1 MSDYLASRP
10 ASAELEAVARAIAI
24 AEETGC
30 SLHIVHA
37 STAAAVL
44 LVAEARAGGVDV
56 TCETCPHYLLLTDED
71 AERIGALAKCSP
83 PLRPRAEVEAL
94 WAELLAGTIPFV
106 ASDHSPSPPDL
117 KEGDDAFAMWGGISG
132 CQTLRSSLLAVAEQP
147 RPDARGRC
155 VADERSRGRALR
167 SRRQGPARA
176 GLRRRPRDRRPRPRE
191 RARGRRPALPP
202 PAQRVRRLPAAGPRR
217 PDAPA
222 GPGRDPSGRGRARP
236 APRAARH
243 DALTGGA
250 DNSRKPMVVAPGVP
264 ARKNRPRRSR
274 WGAPGV
280 RPAPK

>member
-10 ASAELEAVARAIAI
+10 AAAELEAVARAIAI

-44 LVAEARAGGVDV
+44 LVAEARARGVDV

-94 WAELLAGTIPFV
+94 WAELLAGTIPIV
-106 ASDHSPSPPDL
+106 ASDHSPAPPDA
-117 KEGDDAFAMWGGISG
+117 EGGRRRVRDLGRHLGLPDAPE
-132 CQTLRSSLLAVAEQP
+132 LAARRRRAP

-155 VADERSRGRALR
+155 VADERRRGRALR
-167 SRRQGPARA
+167 ARRQGPARA

-202 PAQRVRRLPAAGPRR
+202 PAQRVRRLPAPGPRR

-222 GPGRDPSGRGRARP
+222 GAGRDPRRRGRARP
-236 APRAARH
+236 ASRAARH
-243 DALTGGA
+243 D
-250 DNSRKPMVVAPGVP
+250 R
-264 ARKNRPRRSR
+264 
-274 WGAPGV
+274 
-280 RPAPK
+280 

>member
-1 MSDYLASRP
+1 MERAARLGLPVAVHAENDTVTQELAARARAEGRHAMSDYLASRP
-10 ASAELEAVARAIAI
+10 ATAELEAVGRAIAI

-44 LVAEARAGGVDV
+44 LVAEARARGVDV

-94 WAELLAGTIPFV
+94 WAELLAGHDPVRRLRPLAGAARHEDRATTRSRSGA
-106 ASDHSPSPPDL
+106 ASRAARRS
-117 KEGDDAFAMWGGISG
+117 A
-132 CQTLRSSLLAVAEQP
+132 SSLLAVSES
-147 RPDARGRC
+147 RGPDARGRR
-155 VADERSRGRALR
+155 VADEHRRSRALR
-167 SRRQGPARA
+167 ARRQGPARA
-176 GLRRRPRDRRPRPRE
+176 RLRRRPRDRRPAPRE

-222 GPGRDPSGRGRARP
+222 GAGRDPRMARSCPARA
-236 APRAARH
+236 
-243 DALTGGA
+243 TGG
-250 DNSRKPMVVAPGVP
+250 SS
-264 ARKNRPRRSR
+264 RPR
-274 WGAPGV
+274 
-280 RPAPK
+280 

>member
-44 LVAEARAGGVDV
+44 LVAEARARGVDV

-94 WAELLAGTIPFV
+94 WAELLAG
-106 ASDHSPSPPDL
+106 SDPVRR
-117 KEGDDAFAMWGGISG
+117 
-132 CQTLRSSLLAVAEQP
+132 LRPLAVAAGPEGGRRRVRDLGRHLGLP
-147 RPDARGRC
+147 DAPELAPRRLRAARPDARGRC
-155 VADERSRGRALR
+155 VADERRRGRALR
-167 SRRQGPARA
+167 ARRQGPARA
-176 GLRRRPRDRRPRPRE
+176 GLRRRPRDRRPGPRE

-202 PAQRVRRLPAAGPRR
+202 SAQRVRRLPRSGAASSRR
-217 PDAPA
+217 CCGD
-222 GPGRDPSGRGRARP
+222 
-236 APRAARH
+236 
-243 DALTGGA
+243 
-250 DNSRKPMVVAPGVP
+250 
-264 ARKNRPRRSR
+264 RR
-274 WGAPGV
+274 
-280 RPAPK
+280 